1 MSARS
6 ARSAFVTTVLTCN
19 DVLRLTVAD
28 SIRPRQTRA
37 GGVRHSR
44 CFVTL
49 LMSSKEG
56 SRASINKCVVLLDV
70 DCW

>member
-49 LMSSKEG
+49 LMCAVALGYTTSSF
-56 SRASINKCVVLLDV
+56 DV
-70 DCW
+70 A